1 MTLQL
6 SELRKVV
13 RLFAYLGS
21 EAIGNPKCKSFCFVA
36 NECAPHLITTSS
48 LLEAGERL
56 SLP

>member
-6 SELRKVV
+6 SELREAV

-36 NECAPHLITTSS
+36 NEYAP
-48 LLEAGERL
+48 RR
-56 SLP
+56 